1 MVKTG
6 AGDSL
11 RAPVVTLHGKQAATV
26 LEAGR
31 AEGLLLCAAVD
42 LAGSEG
48 LKRETGEGGRGNEDA
63 LYLLDQVAAHGNIL
77 QGSGP
82 SSAYLDSNCV
92 RNDSEHEEWSQVSPA
107 SPSPRARAAVFDNFN
122 GGGGFRD
129 SGGDGKMETTERAAV
144 LRRFAFTSEA
154 LRSSVVVA
162 FERVIGIYV
171 YVKGA
176 PEVLV
181 GLCNAATLPPNVM
194 QEVSHHTR
202 NGRRVLACAYRTCG
216 AAGATWA
223 LEADRGDV
231 ESNLMWAGL
240 LVMENTL
247 KPDSKDAVEE
257 LVAAGLHCAM
267 VTGDHSLTAISV
279 ARRCGILLPSR
290 PVLLGK
296 LVGEDGDGGAG
307 GRGEHGHNGDMSEIE
322 RVVFT
327 KVLPLKDDPGD
338 AKDEAGGGRWAEIEG
353 TSKEL
358 SAREALKLMVG
369 ERASAGLSASPDG
382 EEFEVA
388 ITGAALDVLL
398 RLSDGIT
405 SMTRMGNQNES
416 MNDDSERAKWWCRT
430 SDVPSAKKRRA
441 WGPPGLSR
449 SPRETSKHSGSVQGL
464 PTNSPPLSPANK
476 PAVSLPPV
484 PLSTIELCAGSH
496 TTSETEIA
504 CQLIRAARVFARCSP
519 LHKQTLV
526 TSLALNLPATV
537 AFCGD
542 GANDCGALK
551 AAHVGLSLSDAESS
565 IAAPF
570 TSSTKSVH
578 AMVDLI
584 REGRAALVSSV
595 AAFKFMAL
603 YSLTQLISVLR
614 LYEVNATLTDGMFL
628 WVDLFLV
635 LPFVVTMAQT
645 AAASR
650 LTRLRPQGRLVSPS
664 VLASVIGHLLL
675 VILFQVLT
683 AQAVHRM
690 RGFECDPLCR
700 PFSHNATGTLV
711 GNTTNM
717 QIPNTTLPDSRAEAT
732 LPQDAIR
739 SEDSSGVCWDGTGP
753 IAPCCLKQP
762 LGCPTHAVHPSP
774 KVNCISVEA
783 TAAFLISQF
792 QYLAAIIAFS
802 SGPPYRQP
810 AYTNIYLDINLTMAI
825 LASLAITIGVQTGG
839 LLVDEMRLV
848 AFPDQDFPGR
858 LLLLAVLAIIAACA
872 LESGTTYSLH
882 TLPARFLLCCTKSDL
897 LRRETVAFGETG
909 TNLKS
914 NLSQSYR
921 AQTTFWRAT

>member
-31 AEGLLLCAAVD
+31 AEDLLLCAAVD

-48 LKRETGEGGRGNEDA
+48 LKKETGEGGRGNEDT

-82 SSAYLDSNCV
+82 SSACLDSHCV
-92 RNDSEHEEWSQVSPA
+92 DLLVGAVSNDSEREEWSQVSPS
-107 SPSPRARAAVFDNFN
+107 SPSPRARATVDGGN

-129 SGGDGKMETTERAAV
+129 SGGDGKRETVERAAV

-181 GLCNAATLPPNVM
+181 GLCNPATLPPNVM

-296 LVGEDGDGGAG
+296 LVGEDGDEGAR
-307 GRGEHGHNGDMSEIE
+307 GRVEHGHNGDLSEIE

-327 KVLPLKDDPGD
+327 KVLPLKDDLGD
-338 AKDEAGGGRWAEIEG
+338 AKDEAGGGRGAEIEG

-369 ERASAGLSASPDG
+369 ERAAGVSASPDG

-405 SMTRMGNQNES
+405 SMKRMGNQDES
-416 MNDDSERAKWWCRT
+416 VNDDRERAKWWCKT

-449 SPRETSKHSGSVQGL
+449 NPREISKHSGCVHGL

-484 PLSTIELCAGSH
+484 PLSIIELCAGSH
-496 TTSETEIA
+496 TTSESEIA
-504 CQLIRAARVFARCSP
+504 CQFIRAARVFARCSP

-675 VILFQVLT
+675 VIFYQVLT
-683 AQAVHRM
+683 AQAVNRM

-700 PFSHNATGTLV
+700 PFSHNASATLV
-711 GNTTNM
+711 GNTTIM
-717 QIPNTTLPDSRAEAT
+717 QSQNTTLPDSRADAT
-732 LPQDAIR
+732 LAQDAIQ
-739 SEDSSGVCWDGTGP
+739 SEYSTGVCWDGTGP

-792 QYLAAIIAFS
+792 QYLAAIISFS

-810 AYTNIYLDINLTMAI
+810 AYTNIYLDINLTIAI
-825 LASLAITIGVQTGG
+825 LASLAITIGVQAGG

-858 LLLLAVLAIIAACA
+858 LLLLAVFAIIAACA
-872 LESGTTYSLH
+872 LESGTTYFLH
-882 TLPARFLLCCTKSDL
+882 TLPARFIPCCTKSGPH
-897 LRRETVAFGETG
+897 R
-909 TNLKS
+909 
-914 NLSQSYR
+914 LSEFQER
-921 AQTTFWRAT
+921 NRHDRKNGN

>member
-48 LKRETGEGGRGNEDA
+48 LKRETGEGGRGNEDT

-82 SSAYLDSNCV
+82 SSACLDSHCV
-92 RNDSEHEEWSQVSPA
+92 NLLMGAVSNDSEREEWSQVSPA
-107 SPSPRARAAVFDNFN
+107 SPSPRDRAATVDGGN
-122 GGGGFRD
+122 GGGRFRD
-129 SGGDGKMETTERAAV
+129 SGGDGKRETLERAAV

-181 GLCNAATLPPNVM
+181 GLCNAATLPPNIM

-296 LVGEDGDGGAG
+296 LVGEDGDEGAR

-327 KVLPLKDDPGD
+327 KVLPLKDDLGD
-338 AKDEAGGGRWAEIEG
+338 AKDEAGGGRGAEIEG
-353 TSKEL
+353 ASKEL

-369 ERASAGLSASPDG
+369 ERASAGVSASPDG

-405 SMTRMGNQNES
+405 SMKRIENQDES
-416 MNDDSERAKWWCRT
+416 VNDDRERAKWWCRT

-449 SPRETSKHSGSVQGL
+449 NPREISKHSGCVHGL

-484 PLSTIELCAGSH
+484 PLSIIELCAGSH
-496 TTSETEIA
+496 TTSESEIA
-504 CQLIRAARVFARCSP
+504 CQFIRAARVFARCSP

-628 WVDLFLV
+628 WIDLFLV

-675 VILFQVLT
+675 VILYQVLT

-700 PFSHNATGTLV
+700 PFSHNATATLV

-717 QIPNTTLPDSRAEAT
+717 QSPNTTLPDSRADAT
-732 LPQDAIR
+732 LAQDAIQ
-739 SEDSSGVCWDGTGP
+739 SEDSSGVCWEGTGP

-783 TAAFLISQF
+783 TATFLISQF
-792 QYLAAIIAFS
+792 QYLAAIISFS

-825 LASLAITIGVQTGG
+825 LASLAITIGVQAGG

-872 LESGTTYSLH
+872 LESGTAYSLH
-882 TLPARFLLCCTKSDL
+882 TLPARFPPLL
-897 LRRETVAFGETG
+897 
-909 TNLKS
+909 
-914 NLSQSYR
+914 Y
-921 AQTTFWRAT
+921 